1 MYSKKKKMTYKDRK
15 KEKKTSYKDIFVFI
29 HDCNN
34 RIESSVDNRLSPAA
48 QHIVFRSFQG
58 H

>member
-1 MYSKKKKMTYKDRK
+1 MYKDKKKK
-15 KEKKTSYKDIFVFI
+15 TSHRDIFVFI
-29 HDCNN
+29 HNCNN
-34 RIESSVDNRLSPAA
+34 RIESSNDNRLSSAA

>member
-1 MYSKKKKMTYKDRK
+1 MYEQRQR
-15 KEKKTSYKDIFVFI
+15 KEKKISYKDIFVFI

-34 RIESSVDNRLSPAA
+34 RIESSDDNRLSSAA
-48 QHIVFRSFQG
+48 QHIVFRSFQS

>member
-1 MYSKKKKMTYKDRK
+1 MTYKDRK

-34 RIESSVDNRLSPAA
+34 RIESSDDNRLSPAA